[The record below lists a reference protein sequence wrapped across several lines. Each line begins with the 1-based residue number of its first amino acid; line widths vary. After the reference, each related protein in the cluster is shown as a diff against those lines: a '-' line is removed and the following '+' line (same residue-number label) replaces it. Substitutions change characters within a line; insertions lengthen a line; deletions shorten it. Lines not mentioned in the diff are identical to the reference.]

1 MKIAKEADMVLK
13 CQQTNQSGNV
23 ELKIYWNIKNIMPC
37 LLQNEVKRHEFF
49 LSINW
54 DDLEQK
60 KLPPPFNPSVVRLET
75 ILLKFQK
82 LLYIS
87 VLKQSTL

>member
-1 MKIAKEADMVLK
+1 MKIPKEADVVLK

-23 ELKIYWNIKNIMPC
+23 ELKISWNIKNIMPC

-49 LSINW
+49 SSINW

>member
-1 MKIAKEADMVLK
+1 
-13 CQQTNQSGNV
+13 
-23 ELKIYWNIKNIMPC
+23 MPY

-49 LSINW
+49 SSINW

-60 KLPPPFNPSVVRLET
+60 KLPPPFNPSVVRLKI

-82 LLYIS
+82 LLCIS
-87 VLKQSTL
+87 VLKQSTI